1 MSREPTRPTP
11 EAVINAAYDLATMIA
26 ESSLDTETLTLVASS
41 LDDALAAATGRRTQE
56 DIDRLAAELMIRAVG
71 EVDTNTSSA
80 KRLLQQSTAE
90 AWLSHLG
97 DARAQELLDRQR
109 WADATEPSEPWDG
122 PEDPALPAL
131 SSPPSSVLG
140 VAYPEDPAQPGE
152 ASEANGDYTEQGGDH
167 ADGDDAADGE
177 VVDAEIVEVE
187 QVTSSQR
194 RYRTAT
200 PGAYSPAA
208 RPAFARSLTR
218 GKPTTMINTAS
229 EHLGDQR

>member
-1 MSREPTRPTP
+1 MSEPTRPTP
-11 EAVINAAYDLATMIA
+11 EAVVNAAYDLATVVA

-41 LDDALAAATGRRTQE
+41 LDDALASANGRRTQQ

-71 EVDTNTSSA
+71 EVGTDASPA
-80 KRLLQQSTAE
+80 KRLLQQRTAE
-90 AWLSHLG
+90 AWLSDLG

-109 WADATEPSEPWDG
+109 WADAADPTEPWEG
-122 PEDPALPAL
+122 GDPALPAPSAPL
-131 SSPPSSVLG
+131 PPVVG
-140 VAYPEDPAQPGE
+140 VAYPEDPEQPDE
-152 ASEANGDYTEQGGDH
+152 ASEDNGDNTDVVGDH
-167 ADGDDAADGE
+167 ADDDDAADDE

-218 GKPTTMINTAS
+218 GKPTTTINTAS
-229 EHLGDQR
+229 EHLGDQL